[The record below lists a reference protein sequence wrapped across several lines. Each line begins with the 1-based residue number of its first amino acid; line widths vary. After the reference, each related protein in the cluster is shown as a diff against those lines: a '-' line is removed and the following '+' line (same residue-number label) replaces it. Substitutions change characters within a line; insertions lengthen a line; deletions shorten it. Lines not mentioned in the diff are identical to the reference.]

1 MRHFAKD
8 NSIHREISTTNLRD
22 VINAYEESMKNIKD
36 KSIVNRFCFNGA
48 CFETDLLSI
57 SLGDLFRVERK
68 LVSKQMRMLLL
79 QNAIMSRAQSQE
91 DY

>member
-8 NSIHREISTTNLRD
+8 NSIHREIGTTYLRD

-57 SLGDLFRVERK
+57 SLGDLFKVERK
-68 LVSKQMRMLLL
+68 LVSKQMRTLLL
-79 QNAIMSRAQSQE
+79 
-91 DY
+91 